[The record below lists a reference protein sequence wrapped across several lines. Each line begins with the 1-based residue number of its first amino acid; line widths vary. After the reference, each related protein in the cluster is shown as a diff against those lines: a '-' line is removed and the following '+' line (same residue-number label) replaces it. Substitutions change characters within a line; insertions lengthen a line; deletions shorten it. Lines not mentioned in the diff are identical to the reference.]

1 MNFTNVQEGKNSWKR
16 YVLSLVV
23 MIVFITIAGFPYA
36 IIGEQIVQSD
46 GNPNTYFDEELVD
59 YVGLN
64 PLVNFALMNS
74 VFVFWLIG
82 IFVAIRFVHK
92 RKIITLIT
100 PKKHLDWKRIG
111 YGFGAFFLILSTTTI
126 LDVIFNPGDYS
137 LNDIH
142 LSDFVILFF
151 LVLILTPIQT
161 TCEEVFF
168 RGYLM
173 QFIGKWIRNPLIMS
187 LIAGGIFGSLHFTNP
202 EMNYSPIFVGADY
215 LLTGIIWCYISAKTN
230 SIELS
235 IGAHAANNMF
245 LGWFL
250 TMDDSVMGGIPS
262 LFLVKNIDPLTT
274 LIWDALALGIFLFIS
289 LKKYKEKL

>member
-74 VFVFWLIG
+74 VFVFWLLG

-100 PKKHLDWKRIG
+100 AKTHLDWKRIG

-126 LDVIFNPGDYS
+126 LDAIFNPGDYS

>member
-23 MIVFITIAGFPYA
+23 MVVFITIAGFPYA

-64 PLVNFALMNS
+64 PLVNFTLLNS
-74 VFVFWLIG
+74 VFVFWLLG

-92 RKIITLIT
+92 RKFITLIT
-100 PKKHLDWKRIG
+100 PKKHIEWKRV
-111 YGFGAFFLILSTTTI
+111 GFGFITFFLILSTTT
-126 LDVIFNPGDYS
+126 LFDAIFNPGDYS
-137 LNDIH
+137 LNDIQ
-142 LSDFVILFF
+142 LSDFIILFL
-151 LVLILTPIQT
+151 LVLVLTPIQT

-173 QFIGKWIRNPLIMS
+173 QFIGKWVRNPQILS

-202 EMNYSPIFVGADY
+202 EMSYSPIFVGADY

-250 TMDDSVMGGIPS
+250 TMDDTVMGDIPS
-262 LFLVKNIDPLTT
+262 LFLVKNIDPLMT
-274 LIWDALALGIFLFIS
+274 LMWDAFALGTFLFIS